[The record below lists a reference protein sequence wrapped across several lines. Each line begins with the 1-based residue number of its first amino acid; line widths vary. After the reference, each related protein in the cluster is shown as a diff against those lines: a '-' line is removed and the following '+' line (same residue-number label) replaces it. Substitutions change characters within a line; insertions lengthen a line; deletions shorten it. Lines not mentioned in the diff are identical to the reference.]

1 MKTANITMK
10 TNMQHY
16 INTGI
21 QAASILV
28 CLAASALTASAA
40 DSDNL
45 ILNPSFESTNGNIAP
60 WRQQVKGSLESFNNP
75 ADSTPCGK
83 IYFTYFTED
92 NKTAKANVYQCLKT
106 LQPGTYIYSF
116 SCSGEELTSIYTVLR
131 FQEKEGIADV
141 PVVGQFVKSIA
152 ARDMPQKDEWKDY
165 AFSVNVPEGTKAATI
180 CFEVFGGADPSSGYA
195 LLKNMKL
202 VKQEE

>member
-1 MKTANITMK
+1 MKTANTTMK
-10 TNMQHY
+10 TNMQHHFKS
-16 INTGI
+16 GV

-45 ILNPSFESTNGNIAP
+45 ILNPSFESANGNVAP
-60 WRQQVKGSLESFNNP
+60 WRQQVKGSLESFINP
-75 ADSTPCGK
+75 ADSVPCGR
-83 IYFTYFTED
+83 INFTFFTAD
-92 NKTAKANVYQCLKT
+92 NMTAKSSVYQCLKS

-116 SCSGEELTSIYTVLR
+116 SCSGEDLTSIYTVVR
-131 FQEKEGIADV
+131 FQEQEGIADV
-141 PVVGQFVKSIA
+141 KVIGQFVKSIPP
-152 ARDMPQKDEWKDY
+152 RDLPQKGEWKDY
-165 AFSVNVPEGTKAATI
+165 AFSFNVPEGTVAGTVI
-180 CFEVFGGADPSSGYA
+180 VEVFGGADQSSGHA